1 MEAAERLT
9 QKRKTDTGFLHILFE
24 KMAGIRLT
32 IFLCILLALVSLV
45 GTLIPQKLTDAQ
57 YEGSYG
63 PVAGKVIA
71 YLGLSDVYHSV
82 GFVSLLCLLAI
93 NLLACSAKRF
103 PNVWRATHREQ
114 PVPTDRQFKTW
125 KHRERFVLSRADEEL
140 EERFGEVISKAL
152 GKKPEQKKLE
162 NPRERLFCIERG
174 RYARYGPY
182 VAHLGIL
189 IILLGG
195 LVGIFFGFK
204 GTLILPEG
212 QEAEAAWSRDKG
224 ESIPLGFRIR
234 CRRFVLLH
242 YPDGSPKEYR
252 SEVSLLNGEGATI
265 LEEDIRVNHPLTYQ
279 GITFYQSTYGRILEA
294 GLRIQNRE
302 SGQET
307 DVTVELNKPFPL
319 PGDPRIQAMAVD
331 FQENLQIPAE
341 MQRRTSFPSTSLGP
355 ALRLVTLDEKGFGKP
370 FWVLK
375 EFSGQT
381 QNRQGPYH
389 FEMQGY
395 RSSYYTGLQVV
406 RDPGT
411 PLVWTG
417 CILLIAG
424 FLMALLMDHEIL
436 WVSSRRQGDRG
447 IVLCLAG
454 RGVRHPAVYPARFE
468 KRKTAFRKAIT
479 PWLQEK

>member
-1 MEAAERLT
+1 MEAAGRVQEGRT
-9 QKRKTDTGFLHILFE
+9 TDMGFLHILFE

-57 YEGSYG
+57 YAGSFG
-63 PVAGKVIA
+63 PVAGRLVA
-71 YLGLSDVYHSV
+71 YLGFADIYHSV
-82 GFVSLLCLLAI
+82 GFVALLCLLAI

-103 PNVWRATHREQ
+103 PNVWRATRRAH
-114 PVPTDRQFKTW
+114 PVPADRQFKSW
-125 KHRERFVLSRADEEL
+125 KHRESYVLSLAAEGL
-140 EERFGEVISKAL
+140 EERFEGVVSSAFGKRPEVKA
-152 GKKPEQKKLE
+152 E
-162 NPRERLFCIERG
+162 NANEKVLLLERG

-189 IILLGG
+189 TILLGG
-195 LVGIFFGFK
+195 VVGVFFGFK
-204 GTLILPEG
+204 GAVTLPEG

-234 CRRFVLLH
+234 CRRFVLVE

-265 LEEDIRVNHPLTYQ
+265 LDDDIRVNHPLTYK
-279 GITFYQSTYGRILEA
+279 GITFYQSTYGRIPEA
-294 GLRIQNRE
+294 TLRIRNQE

-307 DVTVELNKPFPL
+307 DVTVALNEPFPL
-319 PGDPRIQAMAVD
+319 PGDPNVRAMAVD
-331 FQENLQIPAE
+331 FHENLQIPPE
-341 MQRRTSFPSTSLGP
+341 MQRRTFFPSTSLGP
-355 ALRLVTLDEKGFGKP
+355 AVRLVTLDDKGFGRP

-375 EFSGQT
+375 EFRGES
-381 QNRQGPYH
+381 QNRQGPYQ

-395 RSSYYTGLQVV
+395 RSIRYTGLQVV

-411 PLVWTG
+411 PLVWAG
-417 CILLIAG
+417 CVVLIAG

-436 WVSSRRQGDRG
+436 WVSSRRDADGRL
-447 IVLCLAG
+447 VLCLAG

-468 KRKTAFRKAIT
+468 KRRAAFRRAIT
-479 PWLQEK
+479 PWMKKK